1 MFEPLNSGKCTRP
14 YMWMKAELKALVIVS
29 TFGKGTVVNEQ
40 NLHSVNVNDFSLIND
55 QNHKDTVVKCLLN
68 KTII

>member
-1 MFEPLNSGKCTRP
+1 MLGTRP

-40 NLHSVNVNDFSLIND
+40 NLHSVNINDFSLIND
-55 QNHKDTVVKCLLN
+55 QNHKDPGCKVFIK
-68 KTII
+68 